1 MSNEKKT
8 SESQKVNR
16 RTLVRKGLKAAY
28 VVPAIL
34 AAVKATE
41 RPAYGQTS
49 GAPTA
54 PVPIPN

>member
-1 MSNEKKT
+1 MSTEKKT
-8 SESQKVNR
+8 SESQRLNR

-28 VVPAIL
+28 VIPAIL

-49 GAPTA
+49 GSPTA
-54 PVPIPN
+54 PVAPPA